1 MKLLIKHSDLEKEF
15 KRLIKQYSN
24 FHWATA
30 WASAGNEVF
39 EDLLKNTYKIDKIT
53 VGIHFYQT
61 HPEFIKA
68 FIDDEN
74 VRFIEQPQGTFHPKI
89 YLFSNDEDEWEL
101 IIGSANFT
109 ASAFTKNT
117 EVCVLMNAKDA
128 NSKEAYK
135 SALEIIRSS
144 FELGKTFKE
153 SDWKSYKKIWDIQQ
167 QKIQS
172 LSGQYGSG
180 KSKPKPAYKIELQ
193 TKSWNDYID
202 DIYDEGKS
210 IIKRRIRVIEIAKE
224 LFQSVSHFKEL
235 DDNERKFIAGLPS
248 NLKHTTSG
256 AEDWA
261 FFGSMKGAGKFS
273 KLINENSNLIS
284 KALDEIPLYGTIT
297 KTYYDRFLEYFQSA
311 LPGNYLATSTRLLAM
326 KRPDVFVCYDSKNN
340 DALCRD
346 FEINK
351 NGMNHERYWND
362 IILRINDSEWYQ
374 KPAPTNEMERKISLS
389 RSAFL
394 DSLYYKV

>member
-1 MKLLIKHSDLEKEF
+1 MILITKSENLKKEF
-15 KRLIKQYSN
+15 KRLIKQYRN

-39 EDLLKNTYKIDKIT
+39 GELIENRYKIDKIT

-61 HPEFIKA
+61 HPDFIKE

-74 VRFIEQPQGTFHPKI
+74 VRFIEQSDGTFHPKV
-89 YLFSNDEDEWEL
+89 YLFSNDENDWEL
-101 IIGSANFT
+101 LIGSANFT

-117 EVCVLMNAKDA
+117 EVCALVNIKDSNA
-128 NSKEAYK
+128 EEVYE
-135 SALEIIRSS
+135 SALQIIDSS
-144 FELGKTFKE
+144 FEKANTFSE
-153 SDWKSYKKIWDIQQ
+153 SDWENYNMIWSIQQ
-167 QKIQS
+167 SKIQS
-172 LSGQYGSG
+172 LSGQYGTA
-180 KSKPKPAYKIELQ
+180 KDKPKPAYKIELQ
-193 TKSWNDYID
+193 TKSWNDYIY

-224 LFQSVSHFKEL
+224 LFQSVRHFKEL
-235 DDNERKFIAGLPS
+235 DDNERKFIAGLPT
-248 NLKHTTSG
+248 NLKHTIYG

-273 KLINENSNLIS
+273 KLINENSDLIS

-297 KTYYDRFLEYFQSA
+297 KTNYDRFLEYFQSA

-351 NGMNHERYWND
+351 NGMSHERYWNE

-374 KPAPTNEMERKISLS
+374 KPTPTNEMERKISLA

-394 DSLYYKV
+394 DSLYYEG